1 MNILL
6 VDDDPVTR
14 KIMGINLNKWGHTV
28 VEADNGQTAW
38 DHIQADPFQMVITD
52 WMMPVMDG
60 IALCQNIRNGKF
72 PHYIYLIVVSALD
85 SKPDVV
91 HGLEAGI
98 DDYLTKPVD
107 MDVLKA
113 RIAIGNRI
121 ICLEQNLMGQ
131 FDAIQKNYYQTIRMI
146 AQLIEVFDEELGGH
160 CRRVGRMALQMAKRH
175 KNIAKSDWPIVEAA
189 GLLHDIGLIGLPK
202 EILVKH
208 ETEMNGDEKH
218 LYRTHP
224 VQGEMILKKIGY
236 LLPVSRLVRHHHEQI
251 NGKGY
256 PDGLKGDEIPLLA
269 RIISA
274 CSIYDSLVHKWK
286 IPQETVPE
294 RLRLMSGYRIEHALI
309 EHLLAMHKA
318 SIESEKNSSCQQV
331 KVENLR
337 EGMILAKSIRRNN
350 GALIIPR
357 ETELNGFI
365 IEKLRRFIQIA
376 SIQDRIIIH
385 KSANEDNST
394 LSL

>member
-14 KIMGINLNKWGHTV
+14 KVMGINLKKWGHTV

-38 DHIQADPFQMVITD
+38 DHIQADPVEMVITD
-52 WMMPVMDG
+52 WMMPIMDG
-60 IALCQNIRNGKF
+60 IALCQNIRNGRF
-72 PHYIYLIVVSALD
+72 AHYIYLIVVSALD

-98 DDYLTKPVD
+98 DDYLIKPVD
-107 MDVLKA
+107 MDMLKA

-121 ICLEQNLMGQ
+121 ICLEQNLVGQ
-131 FDAIQKNYYQTIRMI
+131 FDTIQKNYFQTIRMI

-175 KNIAKSDWPIVEAA
+175 KDIAKSDWPVVEAA

-208 ETEMNGDEKH
+208 ETEMTGDEKH

-224 VQGEMILKKIGY
+224 VQGEMILKRIEY
-236 LLPVSRLVRHHHEQI
+236 LLPISRLVRHHHEQI

-256 PDGLKGDEIPLLA
+256 PDGLKGDDIPLLA

-286 IPQETVPE
+286 IPPENMPE
-294 RLRLMSGYRIEHALI
+294 RLRVMAGYRIEHALI

-318 SIESEKNSSCQQV
+318 AIESEKNSSFQQV

-376 SIQDRIIIH
+376 SIQDRVVIY
-385 KSANEDNST
+385 KSANEDNVIR
-394 LSL
+394 SL